1 MGSSDESILRAYG
14 GINCNSLNHIL
25 QLDNEDIGDD
35 AIYSHM
41 MKTSSFYDTEEF
53 NNFVKNNKNKFTILS
68 TNIESVHAKFD
79 DLAIF
84 VEQLRDLSFEFGAI
98 CLQECWL
105 SETQELSHLYIEG
118 YSCISQIG
126 NIGRKG
132 GLMIFLHNDYSYDVL
147 VDVKDSTIWEG
158 QVIEIKSKNL
168 KKNIILSNIYRPPRN
183 SNENISS
190 FIDELRSIILSIDKR
205 NLDIIIA
212 GDFNIN
218 LLKLNDRE
226 LYNEYFDMLTSL
238 SYFPKI
244 TLPTRLSG
252 NCGTLIDNFFCRI
265 SQSTLNASSGI
276 LIKQFSDHQPYF
288 IFLDIDTHHAKPPR
302 YVQIQTESPKALD
315 DFYKEIA
322 ESDIF
327 SKLNTNK
334 LSDPNINYN
343 TMHKIIDDARKKHIP
358 NKIMK
363 FNRYRHKKSKW
374 ITNGIL
380 ISIRY
385 RDKLYKKLHSITR
398 DSPLYDN
405 YKINLGTYNRILK
418 QSIQSAKKSYY
429 TSCFTKYKN
438 DIKNTWVTINGIINK
453 STKSHSIPDFFI
465 HNNEIITDKQII
477 ANRFNSFFTN
487 IGPELAQNIE
497 DNSSKHFSDFL
508 IDKPDCTFNF
518 QEVDENTIVK
528 IIDKFPCKT
537 SSGPD
542 SISMKLVKY
551 MKNLIALPISVMV
564 NQMLTTGIFPD
575 RLKLAKVKP
584 IFKKDD
590 KNSFTNYRPISLLPS
605 ISKNFEKVIYD
616 QLYAYFQSNNLFFPQ
631 PIWI

>member
-53 NNFVKNNKNKFTILS
+53 NNFVKNNKDKFTILS
-68 TNIESVHAKFD
+68 TNIESHAKFD

-147 VDVKDSTIWEG
+147 VDVKDSTISEG

-218 LLKLNDRE
+218 LLKLNDKE

-327 SKLNTNK
+327 S
-334 LSDPNINYN
+334 
-343 TMHKIIDDARKKHIP
+343 
-358 NKIMK
+358 
-363 FNRYRHKKSKW
+363 
-374 ITNGIL
+374 
-380 ISIRY
+380 
-385 RDKLYKKLHSITR
+385 
-398 DSPLYDN
+398 
-405 YKINLGTYNRILK
+405 
-418 QSIQSAKKSYY
+418 
-429 TSCFTKYKN
+429 
-438 DIKNTWVTINGIINK
+438 
-453 STKSHSIPDFFI
+453 
-465 HNNEIITDKQII
+465 
-477 ANRFNSFFTN
+477 
-487 IGPELAQNIE
+487 
-497 DNSSKHFSDFL
+497 
-508 IDKPDCTFNF
+508 
-518 QEVDENTIVK
+518 
-528 IIDKFPCKT
+528 
-537 SSGPD
+537 
-542 SISMKLVKY
+542 
-551 MKNLIALPISVMV
+551 
-564 NQMLTTGIFPD
+564 
-575 RLKLAKVKP
+575 
-584 IFKKDD
+584 
-590 KNSFTNYRPISLLPS
+590 
-605 ISKNFEKVIYD
+605 
-616 QLYAYFQSNNLFFPQ
+616 
-631 PIWI
+631 